1 MGTNRICRME
11 TVAPQNPRTRI
22 LHQYGNREIILG
34 ASPNHQARICRKSQK
49 SLVTNPILSSSFAS
63 RGQVDLIDMRT
74 VPDGEFKWILN
85 YQDHFTKWV
94 VLKGLKEKNAKEVA
108 INLVTIFYTLGA
120 PNILQSDNGKEF
132 DNKLLLESLNA
143 LWPSTKI
150 IHGKPRKPQ
159 SQGSVENAN
168 NRVQN
173 ILQCILEREGHT
185 HWAKELDKVAYM
197 KNTSLHEVLNNSPYK
212 VLYGRDPPKGFRDF
226 DIPSSLH
233 AKINNVEDLEVILPD
248 FEIES
253 VINDE
258 EGTPLAGDIITPL
271 KSPNCSQLNY
281 MALNN
286 QSGSYSSGGK
296 GESNDYDI
304 SMNFDLSS
312 LGATAGHV
320 NEGKSCSMQWCA
332 PLLGN
337 GVTLTVTVTE
347 KVTVTGYSQVTVT
360 EKVTAVTSK
369 SNKVTE

>member
-1 MGTNRICRME
+1 MDNKLNYHRRKFDEDVSTKKQEPKCRIWSKEEIQTIIGQLSNSNDAKRSMKQFRVLKAFESMELRYLDPYNMGQSCHSLKVVASEDLVDQIYWSWEQTGFAGWKPLHHKIREQGYYISME
-11 TVAPQNPRTRI
+11 IVRLFLEHSA
-22 LHQYGNREIILG
+22 
-34 ASPNHQARICRKSQK
+34 NHQARICRKSQK
-49 SLVTNPILSSSFAS
+49 SLVTNPMMSSSFAS

-120 PNILQSDNGKEF
+120 LNILQSDNGKEF

-159 SQGSVENAN
+159 YQGSVEKTN

-212 VLYGRDPPKGFRDF
+212 VLYGRDPLKGLRDF

-233 AKINNVEDLEVILPD
+233 ARINNVEDLEVILPD
-248 FEIES
+248 FEI
-253 VINDE
+253 
-258 EGTPLAGDIITPL
+258 
-271 KSPNCSQLNY
+271 
-281 MALNN
+281 
-286 QSGSYSSGGK
+286 
-296 GESNDYDI
+296 
-304 SMNFDLSS
+304 
-312 LGATAGHV
+312 
-320 NEGKSCSMQWCA
+320 
-332 PLLGN
+332 
-337 GVTLTVTVTE
+337 
-347 KVTVTGYSQVTVT
+347 KV
-360 EKVTAVTSK
+360 
-369 SNKVTE
+369 